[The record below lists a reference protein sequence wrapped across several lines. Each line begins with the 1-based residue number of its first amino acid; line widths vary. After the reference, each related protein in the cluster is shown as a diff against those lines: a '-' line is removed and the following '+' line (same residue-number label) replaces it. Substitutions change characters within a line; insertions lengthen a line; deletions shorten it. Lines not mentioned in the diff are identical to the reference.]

1 MKPRA
6 IGKEGVQDGNEG
18 KRGGGRADAREQDR
32 WQACR
37 GFFAVMVHDR
47 GKTCQRWLG
56 GV

>member
-37 GFFAVMVHDR
+37 GFFAVMVHGR